1 MACETKNIFD
11 NHKTLISKEHWKTEF
26 SVLLQVTVNHKV
38 FLKMRLTNNSKNIAI
53 LIRNPLFTYINHS

>member
-38 FLKMRLTNNSKNIAI
+38 FIKNAI
-53 LIRNPLFTYINHS
+53 TP